1 MNRLLPYLWYPLF
14 FAAAIAGFGALL
26 AAGFSPAGAAYPPI
40 ILAGLAI
47 LLLEWKFPERLDW
60 RPRWADVRA
69 DAAFMAVVQ
78 IAVPRALAAAALIV
92 VAGWQHDPQ
101 TGAWPHH
108 WPLAAQVLAMVLA
121 VDFLR
126 YWLHRACHTVDPL
139 WKLHEVHHSPD
150 ILYTL
155 NVGRFHPLEKTLHFS
170 LDTIPFLLLGVA
182 PEVIA
187 GYFLAYSV
195 NGFFQ
200 HSNIRLRYGL
210 LNYVVGSAETHR
222 WHHARDPKVAQCN
235 FGNTTIVWDLLF
247 GTWFLP
253 RDGRELD
260 IGITD
265 RAYPR
270 GFLEQMFTPFRTGN
284 GVMTKRGLR
293 RRLVDL
299 VVAMSLR
306 LARAVEG
313 CRLAAM
319 LHDPMRE
326 QRRLLMRLLRE
337 NADTTFGRQH
347 GFAEIKTIEEFR
359 ARVPVSDF
367 EALRPYIS
375 AEIAN
380 GETALTREA
389 PLRYLRTSGSTGEP
403 KDVPL
408 TRTHLRLLQRI
419 HRLALASQHRACPQA
434 FAGSILA
441 IVSPRE
447 EGRLANGKP
456 YGSASGIV
464 SGNTPKLVREKF
476 ILPHEVLAITD
487 SRLKY
492 LTILR
497 LALAQ
502 RDLSYIGS
510 ANPTTLLAI
519 LRLYS
524 EHRDALIDDLHNGGF
539 FLAQRL
545 PAEVREA
552 VLPRLR
558 AAPGRA
564 AELARLRDAGT
575 PPRLADLWPALRG
588 VMMWTCGGAGVAA
601 AAVGRQLDPGTRI
614 LELGYVAS
622 EFRGT
627 VTLGRRPESG
637 LPTLFAHFFEFVER
651 ASWDGGA
658 PEFLTLDSLRKGV
671 DYYVVVS
678 TPSGLYR
685 YFINDVVRVTGH
697 LHRTPLLKFVQKG
710 RGVTSITGEKLYE
723 GQVLSAVQ
731 AVATAHGV
739 TVHFIKMLADEPL
752 QMYRLYLETDTTM
765 RPDTTAFGDAVDDRL
780 QALNVE
786 YAAKRESGRLA
797 PLRAAWLVPGC
808 AEAYKQFRIEH
819 GQREGQFKPAVLA
832 YLRETEFDFEARVIR

>member
-1 MNRLLPYLWYPLF
+1 VTRVLPYLWYPLF
-14 FAAAIAGFGALL
+14 FGAAIAAYGLML
-26 AAGFSPAGAAYPPI
+26 AAGTAPAIAVYLPI
-40 ILAGLAI
+40 VATGLGI
-47 LLLEWKFPERLDW
+47 LLLEWKFPERTDW
-60 RPRWADVRA
+60 RPRWADIRA
-69 DAAFMAVVQ
+69 DTAFMVVVQ
-78 IAVPRALAAAALIV
+78 ILVPRTLALLLLIML
-92 VAGWQHDPQ
+92 ADMQHDRVP
-101 TGAWPHH
+101 GFWPHH
-108 WPLAAQVLAMVLA
+108 WPVIVQVLIMVLA
-121 VDFLR
+121 VDFAR
-126 YWLHRACHTVDPL
+126 YWLHRACHTVTPL

-150 ILYTL
+150 ILYVL
-155 NVGRFHPLEKTLHFS
+155 NVGRFHPLEKVLHFAF
-170 LDTIPFLLLGVA
+170 DTLPFAMIGVA

-200 HSNIRLRYGL
+200 HSNVRLRYGF
-210 LNYVVGSAETHR
+210 LNYLVGSAETHR

-265 RAYPR
+265 STYPR

-284 GVMTKRGLR
+284 GMETRRGLR

-313 CRLAAM
+313 YRLVAM

-326 QRRLLMRLLRE
+326 QRHLLMRLLRE
-337 NADTTFGRQH
+337 NAGTTFGHQH
-347 GFAEIKTIEEFR
+347 GFSDIKTIEEFR

-375 AEIAN
+375 AEIAC
-380 GETALTREA
+380 GEAALTQEA

-408 TRTHLRLLQRI
+408 TLMHLRLLQRI

-434 FAGSILA
+434 FKGSILA

-447 EGRLANGKP
+447 EGRLANNKP

-476 ILPHEVLAITD
+476 ILPHEVLAIAD

-492 LTILR
+492 LTIMR

-510 ANPTTLLAI
+510 ANPTTLLA
-519 LRLYS
+519 LLQLYS
-524 EHRDALIDDLHNGGF
+524 EHRDALINDLRNGGF

-545 PAEVREA
+545 PDEVMKV
-552 VLPRLR
+552 VLPRLG
-558 AAPGRA
+558 AAPARA

-601 AAVGRQLDPGTRI
+601 AAVRRQLEPGTRV

-651 ASWDGGA
+651 ASWDSGA

-671 DYYVVVS
+671 DYYVIVS

-685 YFINDVVRVTGH
+685 YFINDIVRVTGH

-731 AVATAHGV
+731 AVATVHGLA
-739 TVHFIKMLADEPL
+739 VHFIKMLADEQL
-752 QMYRLYLETDTTM
+752 QMYRLYLEADAISLPDPTT
-765 RPDTTAFGDAVDDRL
+765 FGDAVDKRL
-780 QALNVE
+780 QGLNVE

-797 PLRAAWLVPGC
+797 PLCASWIVPGC
-808 AEAYKQFRIEH
+808 AEAYKQFRIGR

-832 YLRETEFDFEARVIR
+832 YLRENEFDFEKRVIR